1 MIFMPDKFSNTI
13 ILFFMQI
20 FFEIKFSKKETIQ
33 FKSSNFCEW
42 MMKTLIN

>member
-20 FFEIKFSKKETIQ
+20 FFGIKFSKK
-33 FKSSNFCEW
+33 K
-42 MMKTLIN
+42 